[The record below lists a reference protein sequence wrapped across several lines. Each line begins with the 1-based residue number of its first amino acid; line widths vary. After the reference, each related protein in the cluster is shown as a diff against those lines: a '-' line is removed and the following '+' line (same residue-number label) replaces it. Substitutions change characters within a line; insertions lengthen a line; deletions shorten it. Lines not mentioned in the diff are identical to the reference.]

1 MKFQR
6 VPTRVHTKDRSRQ
19 PSKRALWLGVLAGL
33 AGIAIVPVIG
43 EGRFQ
48 QGPPSPPPNP
58 PGVTPHQIYPT
69 PDAKGMSDGDPE
81 QARQENYEAANAE
94 RKRQIADESAK
105 LLKLATELKV
115 EVDKTT
121 KDTLSLNVIHKA
133 DEIEKLAHSVKET
146 MKLSVRAN

>member
-1 MKFQR
+1 MKIQR
-6 VPTRVHTKDRSRQ
+6 VNTTERLRLTR
-19 PSKRALWLGVLAGL
+19 KRAPWLGVLTGL
-33 AGIAIVPVIG
+33 IGIAIVPIVG
-43 EGRFQ
+43 QGKLQ

-69 PDAKGMSDGDPE
+69 PDAKGMTDGDPE
-81 QARQENYEAANAE
+81 QAQQANYEAENAE
-94 RKRQIADESAK
+94 RKRRIADESAK
-105 LLKLATELKV
+105 LLKLATELKA

-121 KDTLSLNVIHKA
+121 KDTLSLNVVRKA